1 MRHHAGFFRFV
12 ISLTPQNSYIVDISH
27 FSDEETKI
35 YRGQIKSSR
44 LYSNRAIYIYIYST
58 LQSQR
63 TVPSTHLLDTGMHND
78 WAL

>member
-44 LYSNRAIYIYIYST
+44 LYSNRAIYIYIYIFNITKSKDS
-58 LQSQR
+58 SQHSPLR
-63 TVPSTHLLDTGMHND
+63 YWD
-78 WAL
+78 AQ